1 MRYNGFKIAVFYR
14 RRSWAEKWFED
25 FKNEIGTN
33 CMKWIRKNPLSISLK
48 YGTMIT
54 AYNIESS
61 CRGYRIDKAYVEPCI
76 SDEVIQSVIRPMIN
90 SCIIVDND

>member
-25 FKNEIGTN
+25 FKNEIGID

-48 YGTMIT
+48 DGTMIT
-54 AYNIESS
+54 AHNIESNYH
-61 CRGYRIDKAYVEPCI
+61 GYRIDKAYVEPCI
-76 SDEVIQSVIRPMIN
+76 SDDVIQAIIRPMIN
-90 SCIIVDND
+90 NCIVIDDY